1 MKSQNRLYYDAEFTE
16 LSRNGRL
23 ISLAFVA
30 DDNSLFYAE
39 FNDFPEEGLNEW
51 MHANV
56 LSNLLFREKENHIE
70 RSVHSVLIKDSS
82 HKISVEFR
90 NWIEPL
96 GDIEIY
102 ADCPAF
108 DWVFFCDLF
117 GTAFDIPKSIFY
129 IPFDVATLLKSKNIH
144 PDISREEFVMDHLG
158 PDALETIKKTA
169 IGKHNALYDALV
181 IQNVTAIL
189 ETIK

>member
-30 DDNSLFYAE
+30 EDNSLFYAE
-39 FNDFPEEGLNEW
+39 FNDYPEQGLSEW
-51 MHANV
+51 MSTNV
-56 LSNLLFREKENHIE
+56 LSHLLFREKENHLE
-70 RSVHSVLIKDSS
+70 RSGHSVLMKDNS
-82 HKISVEFR
+82 HKISVEFK

-144 PDISREEFVMDHLG
+144 PDISREEFVIGHLG
-158 PDALETIKKTA
+158 TDVIETIKKTA
-169 IGKHNALYDALV
+169 IGKHNALYDAL
-181 IQNVTAIL
+181 IIKNVTTIL